1 MRGVAASDFYCR
13 YRVAQNKQAK
23 LIVKQKKYL
32 HNFAD
37 PIEIR
42 ALVMNMT
49 TP

>member
-1 MRGVAASDFYCR
+1 VIGSA
-13 YRVAQNKQAK
+13 
-23 LIVKQKKYL
+23 IVFFLRKTKDKIKSIL

-42 ALVMNMT
+42 ALMMNMT